1 MIMKIKKRKFK
12 ILLILLFILFVYHE
26 FYDTNHISGGDLLE
40 ESFSP
45 NKQYILKAYRI
56 DGGALSADSVRV
68 ELINDGNVKNI
79 YFNYPEN
86 NVKITWLNE
95 TTVEINGKQLNI
107 LKDKYDWRK

>member
-12 ILLILLFILFVYHE
+12 ILLILLFTLFVYHE

-56 DGGALSADSVRV
+56 DGGALSANSVRV
-68 ELINDGNVKNI
+68 ELINNGSVKNI

-86 NVKITWLNE
+86 NVKITWLDE